1 MTFRERVLTWSTLI
15 ALAGLVTSTLLRPSA
30 PAVAEETTR
39 APELGP
45 ASALTLEATDGTT
58 RELRLEDGRLAWGP
72 EPQQTTQA
80 IAYVH
85 IGALLPTLMQQA
97 EWVEERE
104 ALGERLTDEAQ
115 VMIDE
120 LEGIKSELEGLD
132 EEDRGPV
139 MQRGQALAQQLQA
152 FQQQAA
158 ALQERMT
165 AEQLEKCY
173 RELVDAVNLVADRK
187 KIDTVL
193 RFIPTD
199 DPFTPGDSNAAMLQ
213 IRLRA
218 LLRYPEGFDITG
230 DVADELN
237 IDLE

>member
-1 MTFRERVLTWSTLI
+1 MITRERLLTWSTIITLT
-15 ALAGLVTSTLLRPSA
+15 GLMAFTLLRPPA
-30 PAVAEETTR
+30 PAHAEETVK
-39 APELGP
+39 APRLGP
-45 ASALTLEATDGTT
+45 ASEITLEAADGTT
-58 RELRLEDGRLAWGP
+58 ADLRLEDGRLAWGP
-72 EPQQTTQA
+72 ESQQSTQA

-85 IGALLPTLMQQA
+85 IGALLPTLMQQD

-104 ALGERLTDEAQ
+104 SLGDRLTEEAQ
-115 VMIDE
+115 VMIEE

-132 EEDRGPV
+132 EDERGPV

-152 FQQQAA
+152 FQQQAKA
-158 ALQERMT
+158 IQERMT
-165 AEQLEKCY
+165 SEQLEKCY
-173 RELVDAVNLVADRK
+173 RELIDAVNLVADRK

-218 LLRYPEGFDITG
+218 LLRYPESFDITG

-237 IDLE
+237 IDVE